1 MKKRMVIMLVIVGL
15 LIGGV
20 VGFNIFKGIMI
31 QRFMASAPI
40 PPATVSTMK
49 VDFKEWQPQLT
60 AVGTLRAVRGVDV
73 TTEVAG
79 LVRSVDFKS
88 GDEVKSGQV
97 LTQLNADSDLAQ
109 LHSLE
114 AAAELA
120 ATVYERDKAQFAADV
135 LSQAQLDNDAADLKS
150 KRAQVAQQVATLD
163 KKTIRAPFAGK
174 LGITIVNPGQYL
186 NPGDKLVTLQTIDPI
201 YIDFYFPQQQVPQV
215 AIGQQVAV
223 TADAYPGTVFVGK
236 INAINPKV
244 DPSTRNVQIEATV
257 ANAKRLLL
265 PGMFAS
271 VKVNSGGEQR
281 YLTLPQT
288 AITYNPYGDTV
299 FVVKRSEGK
308 DEKKDEKAKP
318 TLVAQQ
324 VFVTTGPTRGDQV
337 AILTGIEPGTEVVT
351 SGGAKLK
358 NGTPLII
365 NNSIQPLNNPNP
377 TPQEK
382 CKAGDELYR
391 HLHPQA
397 GPRHDPQPAHPGAG
411 C

>member
-1 MKKRMVIMLVIVGL
+1 MKKRMTIMLIVVGL

-20 VGFNIFKGIMI
+20 VGFNIFKGVMI
-31 QRFMASAPI
+31 QRFMASSPV
-40 PPATVSTMK
+40 PPATVSTTK
-49 VDFKEWQPQLT
+49 ADYQQWQPQLT

-73 TTEVAG
+73 TTEIAG

-120 ATVYERDKAQFAADV
+120 ATVYERDKAQFAAEV

-174 LGITIVNPGQYL
+174 LGISTVNPGQYL

-201 YIDFYFPQQQVPQV
+201 YVDFYFPQQQLPQV
-215 AIGQQVAV
+215 AMGQEVTV
-223 TADAYPGTVFVGK
+223 TADAYPGTTFIGK
-236 INAINPKV
+236 VNAINPKV
-244 DPSTRNVQIEATV
+244 DASTRNVEIEATV

-265 PGMFAS
+265 PGMFAA
-271 VKVNSGGEQR
+271 VKLNSGGEQR

-299 FVVKRSEGK
+299 FIVKRSEGK

-337 AILTGIEPGTEVVT
+337 AILTGVEAGTEVVT
-351 SGGAKLK
+351 SGGVKLK

-382 CKAGDELYR
+382 
-391 HLHPQA
+391 
-397 GPRHDPQPAHPGAG
+397 
-411 C
+411 